1 MVQLLKTD
9 IRTKEVLDW
18 KGVHLFH
25 FMGSSCSQKTR
36 IFLTEKGVEWQ
47 SHHIDLPA
55 FENFSEWYLGINP
68 RGLLPALVHDGA
80 VHIESNDIMRHV
92 DANFPGPKLFP
103 DDPGEAAYLER
114 SMKAEDD
121 LHLCVRT
128 LTFRFMAPTEKLQKD
143 PAALD
148 TYEKAGSGT
157 VAGVV
162 DSHKAVEVKFWRDM
176 AAHGIPDE
184 KIIVAVDAFAPHLAE
199 LDGRLEKHEWLLKS
213 GFSMLDIAWWITV
226 HRLVSLGH
234 PMDRYPALTGW
245 YQRLAARD
253 HFSREVAPA
262 PERAE
267 AMTGYREQLEAAGK
281 TLADVMVANGR

>member
-1 MVQLLKTD
+1 MVKLLDSD

-36 IFLTEKGVEWQ
+36 IFLAEKGVDWE
-47 SHHIDLPA
+47 SHHIDLPG
-55 FENFSEWYLGINP
+55 FENFTEWYLGINP

-92 DANFPGPKLFP
+92 DAAFDGPKLFP
-103 DDPGEAAYLER
+103 DDPEEAAYMEESL
-114 SMKAEDD
+114 KAEDD

-148 TYEKAGSGT
+148 TYEHGGSGT
-157 VAGVV
+157 VGGAT
-162 DSHKAVEVKFWRDM
+162 DTHKAVEVKFWRDM

-184 KIIVAVDAFAPHLAE
+184 KILIAIDAFAPHLAE
-199 LDGRLEKHEWLLKS
+199 LDERLQNHEWLLKS

-226 HRLVSLGH
+226 HRLVSLGY
-234 PMDRYPALTGW
+234 PMDRYGALKSW
-245 YQRLAARD
+245 YDRLADRE
-253 HFSREVAPA
+253 HFTREVAPPA
-262 PERAE
+262 ERAA
-267 AMTGYREQLEAAGK
+267 AMAEYRAQLETEGRA
-281 TLADVMVANGR
+281 LEDVMVAYGR